1 MFLDYLKRKGLR
13 GLKFIMRLNY
23 CLLMDG
29 VINMVL
35 FELEEGFFFEKM
47 KDFFFE
53 EFFGMVIK
61 VEIGVRKFYESF
73 VERIDI

>member
-1 MFLDYLKRKGLR
+1 
-13 GLKFIMRLNY
+13 
-23 CLLMDG
+23 MDG